1 MDRVSPAGAAL
12 REIADLPGPRGLPL
26 FGNALQLDSTRIH
39 RVAEKWHRAY
49 GDCFRFSIGKRRF
62 MVIADPEAIGGVLR
76 DRPDG
81 FERTG
86 RLEETAREMGFG
98 GVFSSNG
105 ERWRQQRPMVMAGL
119 DPTHIKAY
127 YPTLVKV
134 TERFAQRWRRAAGS
148 SSGAAIDLQS
158 DLMRYTVD
166 VTAGLAFGA
175 DINTIESD
183 REVIQRHLDKI
194 LPALFRRLMAPFP
207 YWRLFPLPRELAL
220 RGHLRALRAAV
231 EGFIAAARKRIDA
244 EPRLREEPANLIEA
258 MIAARDRAGSGLTD
272 EDVSGNVLT
281 MLLAG
286 EDTTANTL
294 AWMIYLL
301 SRHPDALRRA
311 ADEVRAMLPPGE
323 LPAQEQLGA
332 LAYVDA
338 CMNETM
344 RLKPVAPIIV
354 QQAARETVVAGVRV
368 PKGQLVLCLMRPAAT
383 ADSNFRNAGA
393 FEPQRWLEGG
403 AVAAGSA
410 KRVAMPFGAGPR
422 LCPGRYLAMLE
433 MKMVMAMILSA
444 FDIEG
449 VDTPDGAEARE
460 ELHLTMMP
468 VGLRLRLR
476 ARQK

>member
-1 MDRVSPAGAAL
+1 VNAPPK
-12 REIADLPGPRGLPL
+12 EIGDLPGPRGLPL
-26 FGNALQLDSTRIH
+26 VGNALQLDTARIH
-39 RVAEKWHRAY
+39 LAAEKWQRAY
-49 GDCFRFSIGKRRF
+49 GDFFRFDIGRRRF
-62 MVIADPEAIGGVLR
+62 LVVADAETIGAVLR

-81 FERTG
+81 FERTR
-86 RLEETAREMGFG
+86 RLEETAKELGFG

-105 ERWRQQRPMVMAGL
+105 ERWRQQRPMVMAGF
-119 DPTHIKAY
+119 DPAHIKAY

-134 TERFAQRWRRAAGS
+134 TERFARRWQKAAAARAP
-148 SSGAAIDLQS
+148 IELQP

-183 REVIQRHLDKI
+183 EEVIQRHLDKI

-207 YWRLFPLPRELAL
+207 YWRLFPAPRELAL
-220 RGHLRALRAAV
+220 AGHLRALRTAV
-231 EGFIAAARKRIDA
+231 DSFIAAARRRMQA
-244 EPRLREEPANLIEA
+244 EPRLRAHPGNLIEA
-258 MIAARDRAGSGLTD
+258 MIAARDNQGSGLSD
-272 EDVSGNVLT
+272 DDVSGNVLT

-301 SRHPDALRRA
+301 GRHPEALRRA
-311 ADEVRAMLPPGE
+311 RDEVRGVLRPGALPTQDE
-323 LPAQEQLGA
+323 LTS

-354 QQAARETVVAGVRV
+354 QQAARETMLAGIRV
-368 PKGQLVLCLMRPAAT
+368 PKGQLVLCLMRPAAS
-383 ADSNFRNAGA
+383 AERHFRNAGA
-393 FEPQRWLEGG
+393 FEPARWLEGG
-403 AVAAGSA
+403 VAAASSA

-433 MKMVMAMILSA
+433 MKMVMAMLLNG

-449 VDTPDGAEARE
+449 VDTPDGGEARE

-468 VGLRLRLR
+468 VGLRLRLA
-476 ARQK
+476 ARSGQ